1 MKAIC
6 NALCKFPSSISGI
19 ETPPLSCCSA
29 SYLLHHSQ
37 HKSFQSCESH
47 SKKHLQSSKKIYQWH
62 VHIFQKKKKQ
72 FVLALNWHSFHHH
85 KDHHQVSSSYGS
97 SLALVGTSDETEPL
111 LTRLHDSGQT
121 LKPPSNSISF
131 LESSK
136 LSVFNHS
143 SLQMNWIRQYWKD
156 CQPLQDRGWNIWRCK
171 YFKNSMF
178 HIFNVGL
185 FLTNSAVGHES
196 AHQIASKVILKLC
209 ANIQRTTPQLLFS
222 DASREVRC
230 RQSWGGIL
238 TVVKVYFFSYASS
251 SRLHPCQ

>member
-185 FLTNSAVGHES
+185 FLINCWTRICTSNCKQSYFETLCKHTTYNSTTAFLRCIKRS
-196 AHQIASKVILKLC
+196 SLSPKLRR
-209 ANIQRTTPQLLFS
+209 NSYSGKSLLF
-222 DASREVRC
+222 
-230 RQSWGGIL
+230 
-238 TVVKVYFFSYASS
+238 
-251 SRLHPCQ
+251 